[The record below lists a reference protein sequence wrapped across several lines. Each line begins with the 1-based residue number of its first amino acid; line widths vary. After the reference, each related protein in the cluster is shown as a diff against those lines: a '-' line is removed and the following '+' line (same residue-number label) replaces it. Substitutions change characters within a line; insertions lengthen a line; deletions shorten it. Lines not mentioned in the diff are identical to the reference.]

1 MEAVAWEVINTRRF
15 AASFGKLIRAPDP
28 DGNLAPVVDDG
39 PKLSAINT
47 LVKIA
52 ERRAKFRGLDAPQ
65 RRAVDVITGDMVSH
79 CRGPRTA
86 GRRLAARS
94 WRGDAAAIVTGST
107 DGQSGYG
114 LSHNAQVGHPEP

>member
-65 RRAVDVITGDMVSH
+65 RRAVDVITGDMVESLIADLE
-79 CRGPRTA
+79 RQA
-86 GRRLAARS
+86 
-94 WRGDAAAIVTGST
+94 DALLPDPGEAMPQPS
-107 DGQSGYG
+107 
-114 LSHNAQVGHPEP
+114 